1 MKTISLVA
9 VLSLVGLTLSQPSN
23 TTHSITNNASVV
35 HITSSKD
42 FCLFLPP
49 VSHTTKVTDLGLDAK
64 EATSICRSGNT
75 SFSSHFIKSAHYK
88 KTKDYVQVTGKLNLK
103 GGYVVFLLVCVVLL
117 YRRKISYSMTP
128 LLPRFLFRY
137 TGFQQFDDSLPK
149 NSQCK
154 GYKSFVSL
162 IDAEEGYYCLRCCN
176 DNSCP
181 TTQASLG
188 CQDIIPGKY

>member
-1 MKTISLVA
+1 MKTIGLIAAFSF
-9 VLSLVGLTLSQPSN
+9 VGVTLARPSN
-23 TTHSITNNASVV
+23 TTHSLNDANVV
-35 HITSSKD
+35 HIASSKD

-49 VSHTTKVTDLGLDAK
+49 VSHTKKATDLGLDAK
-64 EATSICRSGNT
+64 EAISVCRSGNKT
-75 SFSSHFIKSAHYK
+75 FSSHLIKSAHYK
-88 KTKDYVQVTGKLNLK
+88 KTNDYVQITGKLNLK
-103 GGYVVFLLVCVVLL
+103 GG
-117 YRRKISYSMTP
+117 
-128 LLPRFLFRY
+128 Y

-181 TTQASLG
+181 TTQASWG
-188 CQDIIPGKY
+188 CQDVIPGKY